1 MEFIEWLKDGCLK
14 IVIRVLLVIRE
25 DLCIG
30 KEMWFN
36 FVIVVY
42 CGWKDFWNLLEIF
55 IIFGDGLLMDLKVM
69 DVLENVLNELVV
81 DFIWKKGDVVMVDN
95 R

>member
-1 MEFIEWLKDGCLK
+1 
-14 IVIRVLLVIRE
+14 
-25 DLCIG
+25 
-30 KEMWFN
+30 
-36 FVIVVY
+36 
-42 CGWKDFWNLLEIF
+42 
-55 IIFGDGLLMDLKVM
+55 MDLKVM